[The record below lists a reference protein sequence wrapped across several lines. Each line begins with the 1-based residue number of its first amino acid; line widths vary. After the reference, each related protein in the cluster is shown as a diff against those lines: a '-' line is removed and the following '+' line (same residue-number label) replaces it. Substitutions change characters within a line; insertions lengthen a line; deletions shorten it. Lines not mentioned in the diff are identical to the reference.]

1 VCGIVAHVGSRDC
14 VPILLEG
21 LAQLEYRG
29 YDSAGLAVVNR
40 SGGLRVHKA
49 KTRVAELGSSLPAR
63 FKGGPGIGHTR
74 WATHGEPN
82 DINAHPHVVGPV
94 AVVHNG
100 IIENADELRA
110 KLIAEGAE
118 FVSETDSEV
127 LAHLIARA
135 GGYLPGPGG
144 TEDGAEYAADP
155 LDENGTAANA
165 RAAKA
170 SAADASAA
178 DANAANAN
186 AANANAASA
195 SAANASAANGTAG
208 GGSRGNSAQAGGT
221 AGGTG
226 RRGSARNGDGTD
238 RDPGTGGGLEE
249 AVRQALTSVVGTYGI
264 AVLDARYPDR
274 IVAARN
280 GSPVVLG
287 IGDKEM
293 FVASDVAALVRYT
306 RQVVHLDDGEVATVR
321 ADGFHTSTLDART
334 TTHEP
339 SLIEADLHSYSADG
353 YTHFMRK
360 EIHEQ
365 PRTVERALRGRL
377 EERFHTAHLG
387 GLNID
392 ARQAR
397 AIRRVKILGCGSAY
411 YAGQVGAQ
419 LIEELAR
426 IPADAEAASEF
437 RYRNPVVEADTLYI
451 AVSQSGETHDT
462 LAAVRELK
470 RKGGRVIGVVNAVG
484 SAIARE
490 CEGGVYLHA
499 GPEISVTSTKTFT
512 ATCVVFS
519 LLALHLG
526 RIHDLS
532 PADGAR
538 VIAGLHA
545 LPGQVSEVLAQ
556 EERIADLA
564 KDLTGYHGMFF
575 VGRVRG
581 WPIAREGA
589 QKLKEVSYL
598 HAEAYPASEL
608 KHGPL
613 ALVGPDLPTVAVVP
627 DDELRDKN
635 ISTLGEVKARR
646 GRILAV
652 GHGTLDP
659 RLADDMVEVP
669 KNEPELDP
677 ILLSVPL
684 QLLAYHAA
692 VTLGNDVDKPRNL
705 AKSVTVE

>member
-49 KTRVAELGSSLPAR
+49 KTRVAGLGSSLPAR

-135 GGYLPGPGG
+135 GGYLPGG
-144 TEDGAEYAADP
+144 TGPAPD
-155 LDENGTAANA
+155 
-165 RAAKA
+165 
-170 SAADASAA
+170 S
-178 DANAANAN
+178 
-186 AANANAASA
+186 
-195 SAANASAANGTAG
+195 G
-208 GGSRGNSAQAGGT
+208 GG
-221 AGGTG
+221 
-226 RRGSARNGDGTD
+226 
-238 RDPGTGGGLEE
+238 PEE

-287 IGDKEM
+287 IGNKEM

-321 ADGFHTSTLDART
+321 ADGFHTATLDART

-339 SLIEADLHSYSADG
+339 SLIEADLRAYSADG

-392 ARQAR
+392 AREAR

-411 YAGQVGAQ
+411 YAAQVGAQ

-545 LPGQVSEVLAQ
+545 LPGQVTEILAQ
-556 EERIADLA
+556 EERIAALA
-564 KDLTGYHGMFF
+564 RHFAGYQGMFF
-575 VGRVRG
+575 IGRVRG

-627 DDELRDKN
+627 GDELRDKN
-635 ISTLGEVKARR
+635 ISTLGEIKARR